1 VYECSPSVDTLCPVL
16 NIVLPMLC
24 AADYVDEN
32 GELIDDIVLP
42 QGAPGKDEMGATGRG
57 STGGMRRGSKSSAAC
72 AAEAAAQMAGFDPS
86 DMFGQAALA
95 ASLMQQGALQVQEG
109 GGGEPYAAGG
119 VAGAGGGRRGAES
132 SRVCERVCLRGEV
145 WCNKS

>member
-1 VYECSPSVDTLCPVL
+1 
-16 NIVLPMLC
+16 MLC
-24 AADYVDEN
+24 SADYVDEN

-95 ASLMQQGALQVQEG
+95 ASLMQQGALQVREVCVCG
-109 GGGEPYAAGG
+109 GGGRNQVGCVSE
-119 VAGAGGGRRGAES
+119 GR
-132 SRVCERVCLRGEV
+132 CLRGGV
-145 WCNKS
+145 WCEES